1 MLYFCL
7 KQWKTSVQKSNG
19 VKSQTPVGAVGVGEE
34 EVRVGIVL
42 PSVET
47 VTGCSFSFW
56 CASTTEPLR
65 RNEIYYCLIEPSGV
79 VFGFALDG
87 SVSKRILVPQGFT
100 FTRSPF
106 LIRNMLW

>member
-42 PSVET
+42 QSWP
-47 VTGCSFSFW
+47 
-56 CASTTEPLR
+56 
-65 RNEIYYCLIEPSGV
+65 
-79 VFGFALDG
+79 
-87 SVSKRILVPQGFT
+87 
-100 FTRSPF
+100 
-106 LIRNMLW
+106 